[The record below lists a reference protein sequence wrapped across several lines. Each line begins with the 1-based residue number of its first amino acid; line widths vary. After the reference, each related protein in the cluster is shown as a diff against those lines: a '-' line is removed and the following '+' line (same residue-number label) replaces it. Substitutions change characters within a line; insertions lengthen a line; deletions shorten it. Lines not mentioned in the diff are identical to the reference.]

1 MWLSAEDWQALC
13 LSAELALVVSLL
25 LLVIATPLAWWLA
38 RSQHWA
44 TLWVSAVVM
53 LPLVL
58 PPTVLGYYML
68 VSMAPQGWLGQ
79 TMAALG
85 LEPLPFTFA
94 GLVLASCV
102 YSLPFMVQ
110 PLRMAFARMDEAQWE
125 LAQCL
130 GKSGLSAFWRVA
142 LPQARLGYVA
152 ALLLTF
158 VHTLGEFG
166 VVLMLG
172 GNIPGETRV
181 AAVQLYD
188 HVESMHLSAANALAM
203 VLTGTTLLTLLLLHT
218 LMPWSKSSLRS
229 T

>member
-1 MWLSAEDWQALC
+1 MWLSSEDWQALR

-25 LLVIATPLAWWLA
+25 LVVMATPLAWWLA
-38 RSQHWA
+38 RSQHWSA
-44 TLWVSAVVM
+44 LWVSALVM

-58 PPTVLGYYML
+58 PPTVLGYYLL

-79 TMAALG
+79 IIAWLG
-85 LEPLPFTFA
+85 LDPLPFSFV
-94 GLVLASCV
+94 GLVVASCV

-130 GKSGLSAFWRVA
+130 GKTPMQAFWHVA

-166 VVLMLG
+166 VILMLG

-181 AAVQLYD
+181 AAIQLYD
-188 HVESMHLSAANALAM
+188 HVESLNLGAANALAM
-203 VLTGTTLLTLLLLHT
+203 VLTGSTLLVLILLHT
-218 LMPWSKSSLRS
+218 ITPWSKDSRRSS
-229 T
+229 